1 MKEIVRRLRR
11 YEVIDDHTL
20 DELIEKS
27 PPPWADDKWVTFY
40 FRGDADEVRLRHFIF
55 GLPTS
60 QPLVRIPNTDQWI
73 LTVEIPPESRVEYKF
88 EIIHGEKGRWIQDPL
103 NPRLAFDPFGANS
116 VCHGEGYESP
126 KWTQEQ
132 PDVRRGTLTDYQ
144 ISSKAFGDMRHF
156 SVYLPSRYREHR
168 RYPLLICHDGRDYL
182 RFASMKTAL
191 DNLMERNEVAPL
203 IVAFSHPGNRLDEYP
218 DDSRHQAHIVEELL
232 PFLKSHFPVYQDKM
246 KLGLMGASF
255 GGVAT
260 LSTAWRYP
268 DVFGNLLLQSGSF
281 AFTDIGTHSR
291 GAAFDPVVEFM
302 NQFRADP
309 GKPAERA
316 FLSCGMYETLIYE
329 NRSMLP
335 FLQGLNMQIR
345 YSESR
350 DGHNWVNW
358 RDQLRE
364 GLSYLFPGPLW
375 MFYE

>member
-1 MKEIVRRLRR
+1 
-11 YEVIDDHTL
+11 
-20 DELIEKS
+20 
-27 PPPWADDKWVTFY
+27 
-40 FRGDADEVRLRHFIF
+40 
-55 GLPTS
+55 
-60 QPLVRIPNTDQWI
+60 
-73 LTVEIPPESRVEYKF
+73 
-88 EIIHGEKGRWIQDPL
+88 
-103 NPRLAFDPFGANS
+103 
-116 VCHGEGYESP
+116 
-126 KWTQEQ
+126 
-132 PDVRRGTLTDYQ
+132 
-144 ISSKAFGDMRHF
+144 
-156 SVYLPSRYREHR
+156 
-168 RYPLLICHDGRDYL
+168 
-182 RFASMKTAL
+182 
-191 DNLMERNEVAPL
+191 
-203 IVAFSHPGNRLDEYP
+203 
-218 DDSRHQAHIVEELL
+218 
-232 PFLKSHFPVYQDKM
+232 M